1 MYGGKI
7 IEEKVVMCKRTKG
20 LIFERRII
28 RRAPSEEEAR
38 KIKEREEAER
48 RERARERGFLEGY
61 RFCDDMHVITMSS
74 IEEAIAEYFNDKD
87 EYYY

>member
-1 MYGGKI
+1 MYSGKI
-7 IEEKVVMCKRTKG
+7 IEEKVVMCKSKKG
-20 LIFERRII
+20 LIFERRIV

-48 RERARERGFLEGY
+48 REHARERGFLEGY
-61 RFCDDMHVITMSS
+61 QFCDDVHVVTMSM

-87 EYYY
+87 EYY